1 MFDKVMKLFKKHGLI
16 ISIAA
21 AVVAVSI
28 GCGAVLAFMSAGTK
42 GTTNKFVAAKVDVK
56 VVEEY
61 ENNIKSSIKAQNEGT
76 CSAYMRLK
84 VVPYRVNEHDQ
95 RIGGSATIPEFELGN
110 DWIDAGDGTYIYKK
124 SVEAG
129 GTTGDLI
136 KSGTDGMVLVEYDD
150 MDGGKQA
157 VEIIAEAIQAQP
169 AEAASSSWNVT
180 IVGGVITSVKA
191 D

>member
-1 MFDKVMKLFKKHGLI
+1 MFNKIQKIFKKHSLI

-21 AVVAVSI
+21 AVIAVSI
-28 GCGAVLAFMSAGTK
+28 GCGAVFAFMSASTK
-42 GTTNKFVAAKVDVK
+42 GTTNKFVAAKVDVT
-56 VVEEY
+56 VVEKI
-61 ENNIKSSIKAQNEGT
+61 ENNIKSSIKAQNNGT

-84 VVPYRVNEHDQ
+84 IVPYRVNDLNQ
-95 RIGGSATIPEFELGN
+95 RIGGNATIPEFELGA

-124 SVEAG
+124 AVAAG
-129 GTTGDLI
+129 SMTGDLI
-136 KSGTDGMVLVEYDD
+136 KSGTDGMVLIEYDD

-169 AEAASSSWNVT
+169 ADAASSSWNVN
-180 IVGGVITSVKA
+180 IVDGIITSVKA